1 MKNYISAEIGTVA
14 AVRADVVALR
24 HLFQVYCLL
33 VFSFFCFIVYFCEVK
48 YLLLF

>member
-24 HLFQVYCLL
+24 HLFQVGCLL
-33 VFSFFCFIVYFCEVK
+33 VFSFFV
-48 YLLLF
+48 LLYIFAK